1 MKGLIFILSF
11 LENEMIAI
19 LAVLGIIVPALF
31 ALFSVNNYTAFDRK
45 LVPRN
50 KSSIIYIKQLIGT
63 FLYIIPL
70 IIVSAYYFAFLGYKY
85 IGFTAIY
92 SFIYLIFAIYLMSK
106 VISLWKW
113 CTKHIV
119 ILPPYPK
126 LFSLNEKY
134 KIHLTIL
141 FTYAILT
148 TLAIGHLK
156 TKTVAILT
164 TEFLIQALIFS
175 VVDFIICLVI
185 LLPLFSRSNSVDYK
199 LIYDH
204 ELIDSASLKTITE
217 DQPLILEYY
226 LNETTSVYKTEN
238 LKYRIIR
245 YSNGNEPVHYT
256 VYELLEKQE
265 T

>member
-1 MKGLIFILSF
+1 MIYILSF
-11 LENEMIAI
+11 LENELIAI

-31 ALFSVNNYTAFDRK
+31 TLFSVNNYTSFDRK

-50 KSSIIYIKQLIGT
+50 KSSIIYVKQLIGT

-70 IIVSAYYFAFLGYKY
+70 IIGSSYYFALLGYKF
-85 IGFTAIY
+85 IGFIAIY
-92 SFIYLIFAIYLMSK
+92 SFIYLIFTIYLVSK
-106 VISLWKW
+106 IISLWKW
-113 CTKHIV
+113 CTKHIA
-119 ILPPYPK
+119 ILTPQPK
-126 LFSLNEKY
+126 LFSLNEQY
-134 KIHLTIL
+134 KIHLNIL

-148 TLAIGHLK
+148 ALAVGHLK
-156 TKTVAILT
+156 TKEVAILT

-175 VVDFIICLVI
+175 VIDFIICLVI
-185 LLPLFSRSNSVDYK
+185 LLPLFSRNNSVDYK
-199 LIYDH
+199 LIYDN
-204 ELIDSASLKTITE
+204 ELIDFASLKIIT
-217 DQPLILEYY
+217 DSQPLILEYY

-245 YSNGNEPVHYT
+245 YSNNNEPPHYT

>member
-1 MKGLIFILSF
+1 MIFILSF
-11 LENEMIAI
+11 LENELIAI

-31 ALFSVNNYTAFDRK
+31 TLFSVNNYTAFDRK

-70 IIVSAYYFAFLGYKY
+70 IIGLAYYFAFLGYKFT
-85 IGFTAIY
+85 GFIAIY
-92 SFIYLIFAIYLMSK
+92 SFIYLIFTIYLLSK
-106 VISLWKW
+106 IISFWKW
-113 CTKHIV
+113 CTKHLA
-119 ILPPYPK
+119 ILPSQPK
-126 LFSLNEKY
+126 LFILNEKY

-148 TLAIGHLK
+148 VLAVGHLK
-156 TKTVAILT
+156 TKEVAILT
-164 TEFLIQALIFS
+164 TEFLIQVIIFS

-199 LIYDH
+199 LIYDN
-204 ELIDSASLKTITE
+204 ELIDSASLKIITE
-217 DQPLILEYY
+217 SQPLILEYY

-245 YSNGNEPVHYT
+245 YSIGNEPIHYT

>member
-1 MKGLIFILSF
+1 MIYILSF
-11 LENEMIAI
+11 LENELIAI

-31 ALFSVNNYTAFDRK
+31 TLFSVNTYTSFDRK

-50 KSSIIYIKQLIGT
+50 KSSIIYVKQLIGT

-70 IIVSAYYFAFLGYKY
+70 IIGSSYYFAFLGYKF
-85 IGFTAIY
+85 IGFNVIY
-92 SFIYLIFAIYLMSK
+92 SFIYLIFAIYLVSK
-106 VISLWKW
+106 IISLWKW
-113 CTKHIV
+113 CTKHIA
-119 ILPPYPK
+119 IFTLRPK
-126 LFSLNEKY
+126 LFSLNEQY

-148 TLAIGHLK
+148 ALAVGHLK
-156 TKTVAILT
+156 TKEVPILT

-185 LLPLFSRSNSVDYK
+185 LLPLFNRSYSVDYK
-199 LIYDH
+199 LIYNN
-204 ELIDSASLKTITE
+204 ELIDSASLKTIIE
-217 DQPLILEYY
+217 SQPLILEYY
-226 LNETTSVYKTEN
+226 LNETTSVYKTAN

-245 YSNGNEPVHYT
+245 YSNNNEPPHYT